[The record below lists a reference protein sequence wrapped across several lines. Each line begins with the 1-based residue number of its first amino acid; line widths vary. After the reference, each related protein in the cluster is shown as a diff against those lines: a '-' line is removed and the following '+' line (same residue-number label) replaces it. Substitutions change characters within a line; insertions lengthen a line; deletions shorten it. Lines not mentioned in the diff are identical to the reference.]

1 MNIGGKTRI
10 LGVIGNPIEHT
21 VSPVIHNN
29 LAAALGED
37 FAYVALKVEEEGLED
52 AIYGAY
58 ALSLLGLNVTV
69 PHKSACMKYLKDID
83 PLAKKIGAVN
93 TLVRVD
99 GGYKGYNTDMPGLLR
114 AMEHDGVDI
123 KGKDVIILGAGGVAR
138 AVSILMTSS
147 GAKHTYILNRTLS
160 KAQAI
165 VSEIE
170 EDESLK
176 GRISAMDIKDYKDLP
191 GEDYICIQATNVGM
205 HPDTDSAVIE
215 DPEFYKKV
223 SFGYDLV
230 YNPLE
235 TKFMKL
241 CKNAGAGA
249 FCGLRMLLY
258 QGVIA
263 FEYWTGH
270 SVSDELAEKVYGKMI
285 EYMNEQR

>member
-1 MNIGGKTRI
+1 M
-10 LGVIGNPIEHT
+10 
-21 VSPVIHNN
+21 
-29 LAAALGED
+29 
-37 FAYVALKVEEEGLED
+37 EEEGLED

-93 TLVRVD
+93 TLVRVE

-176 GRISAMDIKDYKDLP
+176 GRISAMDIRDYKDLP